1 MSIWPK
7 AKYLL
12 SASFLSLIVALLT
25 FYYEVQRTK
34 TNLVVDVLSESNVM
48 DVRTPLKDLSILFQC
63 SDIQKENSN
72 LRILEVHIVNQGDT
86 NILDNDFD
94 SRIPWGLRI
103 DGGRLIEARIT
114 GSNSQYLSGN
124 L

>member
-48 DVRTPLKDLSILFQC
+48 DVRTPLKDLSILFQG
-63 SDIQKENSN
+63 SDIQKETSN
-72 LRILEVHIVNQGDT
+72 LRILELHLENGVVPNLLDT
-86 NILDNDFD
+86 NFYT
-94 SRIPWGLRI
+94 RTPWGLRI
-103 DGGRLIEARIT
+103 ARARL
-114 GSNSQYLSGN
+114 
-124 L
+124 